1 MSVSRVM
8 RFRDLE
14 VDDEILSVL
23 SGALG
28 GKNTLSFFY
37 FRRRRRRRLL
47 LLAIFRGRRAFCSGH
62 ICPGAIV
69 DIEVVTIKTNSCVF
83 TYGLKRC

>member
-1 MSVSRVM
+1 MGNRKEERNGGCSCIL
-8 RFRDLE
+8 RFVNFTECRIKLHSE
-14 VDDEILSVL
+14 SSYGLS
-23 SGALG
+23 
-28 GKNTLSFFY
+28 
-37 FRRRRRRRLL
+37 
-47 LLAIFRGRRAFCSGH
+47 IQGH